1 MLAVGVD
8 HKNIENL
15 TPAELD
21 GYVQAALQISSETA
35 AVGIDGS
42 IQVNEST
49 TVQMSAV
56 VAAVRQAKGDGT
68 IYAAVSAILK
78 ADPYNL
84 DDNTIAL
91 LLTEGSEQH
100 ATDTSL
106 AAMITHVQEDAVVA
120 QTIAQNKAASQTDEG
135 RQVIKGYLN
144 ALVETESSEQIATLK
159 ALSAQLQSVATFRQ
173 GVKDYTSGVATA
185 YEGSKTLLD
194 GMNQLSSG
202 AKKLNDG
209 AATLSQGASSLKDG
223 TQSLTDGA
231 NQLSDGA
238 KTLYDGLVEYNDEG
252 ISKLTDDS
260 RISSLEDASNLL
272 NAVKEQG
279 SAYNNYSGISEGTDG
294 SVKFVF
300 KVEGV
305 KNTATSTATEET
317 TKTKTSFWDRI
328 VNLFDFLSLFSK

>member
-1 MLAVGVD
+1 MEASKTEEG
-8 HKNIENL
+8 
-15 TPAELD
+15 
-21 GYVQAALQISSETA
+21 QQI
-35 AVGIDGS
+35 V
-42 IQVNEST
+42 
-49 TVQMSAV
+49 
-56 VAAVRQAKGDGT
+56 
-68 IYAAVSAILK
+68 
-78 ADPYNL
+78 
-84 DDNTIAL
+84 
-91 LLTEGSEQH
+91 
-100 ATDTSL
+100 
-106 AAMITHVQEDAVVA
+106 
-120 QTIAQNKAASQTDEG
+120 
-135 RQVIKGYLN
+135 KGYLN
-144 ALVETESSEQIATLK
+144 ALVQTESSESIATLK
-159 ALSAQLQSVATFRQ
+159 ALSTQLQSVATFRQ
-173 GVKDYTSGVATA
+173 GVKDYTTGVASA
-185 YEGSKTLLD
+185 YDGSKSLLD

-223 TQSLTDGA
+223 TQSLTEGA
-231 NQLSDGA
+231 NKLSDGA

-279 SAYNNYSGISEGTDG
+279 SSYNNYSGISEGTDG

-305 KNTATSTATEET
+305 KNTAASTTTEET